1 VVKKKL
7 PTRRAKASPEP
18 IFRTKLTRPNLAAGI
33 LARPRL
39 MESLAAHADRPLSLV
54 VADAGYGK
62 TTLLASFSS
71 SLGRPVVWYSLMP
84 SDADGVVFGG
94 HLLQGFRQEFPRFG
108 RDFERALAESR
119 GGGAAMQ
126 RLGVL
131 LAHALAE
138 RKGPPCLL
146 VLDDFHEVAGNATI
160 TGMVNALLRHL
171 PPGARLLIGSR
182 STPPLALDR
191 MRARG
196 ELFELDS
203 SHLRYT
209 RDEMK
214 RLFHEVYGMP
224 LADSELEP
232 LEAITLGWP
241 TAVHLVHE
249 SLRRSPGHPLDAV
262 LAEFHGSSLALHDYL
277 SSEIYARLEADER
290 LVLERVAA
298 LNRFDTGLAADLSG
312 LRDPQP
318 VMRRLAHRGLLRSFG
333 SAEGTTWEVHD
344 LVRRFVR
351 RHLESEK
358 GAACLAELEAETAR
372 ALAGRGETE
381 RALRHWLIAGRNA
394 EAAELL
400 ARLAPPLLRQGRAAT
415 LLQYLTDLPE
425 ALTRSDPT
433 LLVTLADCREQLGQW
448 DAAEPLYREALV
460 RCAAEGLKSLEC
472 SALLGL
478 SKVLNM
484 RGQHDHVLAM
494 AERGLAMSGGL
505 DPEKRVR
512 LLQRKAG
519 AHFYLGQYQ
528 AAVRILGEVR
538 AALPSGSDPE
548 LLLPTLHNMA
558 MAYAAA
564 GRFREASR
572 EFGAALAQVRGGA
585 SPRAPLYLSNLSFL
599 LAELGELPE
608 ARAAAEEGLAAA
620 LRFSNRPQEIT
631 CREALAQ
638 VLALSGDLDGAL
650 AELRHAEELNREQR
664 MDLIAGDL
672 LALRGRIFC
681 ARGQYRRAVEFVQ
694 EAIARLGERPDQ
706 PRLTE
711 YRATLAWCELRAGRA
726 RVARDLLLELVKRA
740 DGEENEFQR
749 MRVRYWLAEALLAL
763 GETQGVDA
771 HLEVS
776 LRLVREHGYAYFAG
790 VQAREEPAP
799 MLRALAR
806 GIELDV
812 ASAALVE
819 AGPRV
824 EPELL
829 ELVTSAPVSASEA
842 AIAVLGEVGGSLALD
857 RLRTLK
863 GKRALQAAT
872 RVAVRHLEERVR
884 RGAPA
889 AAEGAAPRA
898 RLVLF
903 GPPRLEVDGRL
914 VPASAWR
921 SQRSFQILVYLALHP
936 RGVVRDQLL
945 ETFWPGRQLAA
956 GKRNFHPTLSY
967 LRKVLPAAPAAPL
980 RREGEYYRLDSE
992 YPLTC
997 DAWELD
1003 HALEAAR
1010 NAKGAEARLEAL
1022 ERAVLLGAHPFLE
1035 GLYGDWADEQQSR
1048 MRDRMERVLLQAAE
1062 ACAAAGDHERA
1073 LLHFRRAA
1081 ELDPYRESTRVSVIE
1096 CLVQLGN
1103 RRAALVEVDRM
1114 RTMLRDE
1121 LGVEPVTET
1130 EARLERLLGPGRE
1143 TGPAARTRATPEPA
1157 GAQAAK
1163 PSTQVPI
1170 KALR

>member
-1 VVKKKL
+1 MTLK
-7 PTRRAKASPEP
+7 RREKSSQP
-18 IFRTKLTRPNLAAGI
+18 ILRTKLTRPNLAGGV

-39 MESLAAHADRPLSLV
+39 LEALVAHGDRPLSLV

-62 TTLLASFSS
+62 TTLLASFCAGLS
-71 SLGRPVVWYSLMP
+71 RPVVWYSLMP

-119 GGGAAMQ
+119 GGGAAMA
-126 RLGVL
+126 RLGAL

-146 VLDDFHEVAGNATI
+146 VLDDFHEVAANATVI
-160 TGMVNALLRHL
+160 GMVNALLRNL
-171 PPGARLLIGSR
+171 PPGVRVLIGAR

-209 RDEMK
+209 AEELA
-214 RLFHEVYGMP
+214 RLFSEVYRMP
-224 LADSELEP
+224 LTGADLEVLEP
-232 LEAITLGWP
+232 VTLGWP

-249 SLRRSPGHPLDAV
+249 SLRRTPDHPLEAV
-262 LAEFHGSSLALHDYL
+262 LAEFHGSNLALHDYL
-277 SSEIYARLEADER
+277 SSEVYARLEPEER
-290 LVLERVAA
+290 HVLERVAA
-298 LNRFDTGLAADLSG
+298 LNRFDAGLAAALSD
-312 LRDPQP
+312 LRDPVP
-318 VMRRLAHRGLLRSFG
+318 VMRRLAHRGLLRTFG
-333 SAEGTTWEVHD
+333 AADGTTYEVHD

-351 RHLESEK
+351 RHLESGRGEV
-358 GAACLAELEAETAR
+358 GWAELEADTAR

-381 RALRHWLIAGRNA
+381 RALRHWLLAGRA
-394 EAAELL
+394 PEAAALID
-400 ARLAPPLLRQGRAAT
+400 RLAPPLLRQGRAGT
-415 LLQYLTDLPE
+415 LLQYLTDLPAE
-425 ALTRSDPT
+425 MVRANPS
-433 LLVTLADCREQLGQW
+433 LLVTLADCRLQLGQW
-448 DAAEPLYREALV
+448 DAAEQLYREALV

-505 DPEKRVR
+505 DADKRVR
-512 LLQRKAG
+512 LMQRKAG

-528 AAVRILGEVR
+528 ASVRILTEVR
-538 AALPSGSDPE
+538 DALPAGSDPE
-548 LLLPTLHNMA
+548 LLLPTIHNMA
-558 MAYAAA
+558 MAYAAQ

-572 EFGAALAQVRGGA
+572 EFGAALAQVRGGV

-638 VLALSGDLDGAL
+638 VLAQSGDLDGAL
-650 AELRHAEELNREQR
+650 TELRHAEELNREQR
-664 MDLIAGDL
+664 MEVIAGDL

-694 EAIARLGERPDQ
+694 EAIGRLGERPDQ

-711 YRATLAWCELRAGRA
+711 YKATLAWCELRAGRA

-763 GETQGVDA
+763 GETAGVDA
-771 HLEVS
+771 HLKVS
-776 LRLVREHGYAYFAG
+776 LGLVREHGYTYFAG
-790 VQAREEPAP
+790 VQAREEPVP

-806 GIELDV
+806 GIELDT

-824 EPELL
+824 ESELL
-829 ELVTSAPVSASEA
+829 DMVASAPVAVGEA
-842 AIAVLGEVGGSLALD
+842 AIAVLGEVGGSLALS
-857 RLRTLK
+857 RLKALK
-863 GKRALQAAT
+863 GRRALQSAI
-872 RVAVRHLEERVR
+872 RVAVRHLEDRVR

-889 AAEGAAPRA
+889 AAEGGPSA

-903 GPPRLEVDGRL
+903 GPPRLEVDGRA

-921 SQRSFQILVYLALHP
+921 SQRSFQILIYLALHP

-967 LRKVLPAAPAAPL
+967 LRKVLPSSDVTPL
-980 RREGEYYRLDSE
+980 QREGEYYRLAAA

-1003 HALEAAR
+1003 HALEEAR
-1010 NAKGAEARLEAL
+1010 NARDAESRLGAL
-1022 ERAVLLGAHPFLE
+1022 ERATALGDHPFLE
-1035 GLYGDWADEQQSR
+1035 GLYGDWADEQQAR
-1048 MRDRMERVLLQAAE
+1048 MRDRMERVLLQCGE
-1062 ACAAAGDHERA
+1062 KCAAAGDSERA
-1073 LLHFRRAA
+1073 LHHYRRAA

-1103 RRAALVEVDRM
+1103 RRAALVEVERM

-1121 LGVEPVTET
+1121 LGVDPVPET
-1130 EARLERLLGPGRE
+1130 TARLDKLLGPGRD
-1143 TGPAARTRATPEPA
+1143 PAPPGKPRPSPEVV
-1157 GAQAAK
+1157 GAQAAGA
-1163 PSTQVPI
+1163 SSQARI
-1170 KALR
+1170 KTLR